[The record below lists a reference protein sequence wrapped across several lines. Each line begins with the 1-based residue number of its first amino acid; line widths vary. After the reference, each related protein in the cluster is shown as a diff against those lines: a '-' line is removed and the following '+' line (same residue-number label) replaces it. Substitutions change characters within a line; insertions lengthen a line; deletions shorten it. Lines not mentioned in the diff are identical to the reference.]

1 MLTNARCLS
10 EGVDVPALDAIMFL
24 HPRKSQIDVVQSVGR
39 VMRKAP
45 GKKMGYVI
53 LPVGVPAGMEPEQ
66 ALRDNEKYRVVWQI
80 LNALRAHDD
89 RFDSTINKASLGQDI
104 SDKIEI
110 VGVTAQSEE
119 LRAITATVDD
129 LPSRSKPE
137 RSGIGTGGGDDTI
150 ISDPP
155 LGGQLEL
162 GFPIDEFSR
171 AIIARIVKKCGTRD
185 YWEDWATNIA
195 EIAQAHITR
204 LEGILA
210 DPDTPPRR
218 AFDAFVEEL
227 RDDLNSSI
235 TEADAIEM
243 LAQHIITRPV
253 FETLFE
259 GHQFTT
265 ENPVS
270 KAIQGILGVLSEA
283 NLDKEGR
290 DLEKFYASVRF
301 RAEGLTDAKAKQK
314 LIVELYDKFF
324 ARAFK
329 RTTEKLGIV
338 YTPVEVIDFI
348 IRSVNDV
355 LADEFGQTLGS
366 QGVHILD
373 PFTGT
378 GSFITRLLQSGLI
391 APEEMEH
398 KFRHEIHANEIVL
411 LAYYIAAINIETV
424 YHGLV
429 GGDYVPFEGICL
441 TDTFQMYEKG
451 DLVAQIMP
459 DNSERRKRQREL
471 DIRVIMG
478 NPPYAVAHHIDY
490 PELDARIGET
500 FAARSTA
507 TNKNALYDSYIRAI
521 RWGADRLGDS
531 GVLAYVTNGGWV
543 EANTADGMRKSLA
556 DEFSSIFVFH
566 LRGNQRTSGETSRRE
581 GGKIFGGGS
590 RAPIVITL
598 FIKNPEAT
606 ERGKIFFHD
615 IGDYLNRE
623 EKLQRIEAFGSLK
636 GLADADGWKE
646 IAPDEHGDW
655 LKQRDAGFANFM
667 AIGDKRSG
675 EPTVFANYS
684 AGVKTQRD
692 AWCFNA
698 SRSALEK
705 NIDRTAGYFNERL
718 AEWQTA
724 KLNSPST
731 SPGPYIAENPAEISW
746 SAGLKADFARERPLD
761 PRAGEFV
768 SSSYRPFFKEWL
780 YYSRR
785 LNERVYQMPQIFP
798 DAGARN
804 RVITLS
810 GTGGR
815 AGLSVLMVDVIPALH
830 VAAMDGSQCFPL
842 KLYEQVQSDNGGLF
856 AGEAARI
863 ETRDGVT
870 DDALAHFRAAW
881 PGEQVSKEDLF
892 YYIYGLL
899 HSPDYRQRYADNLLK
914 ELPRIPAL
922 KKAED
927 YRAFRDA
934 GRKLADLHVNYESVE
949 PYPVTIRQGDLRLAN
964 VADPESFY
972 RVTKMKFGGTGKT
985 KDRSTVLYND
995 RITMQ
1000 DIPLEAYDYVVNGKP
1015 ALEWVMERQGVRE
1028 DKDSGIVNDAN
1039 RYAIETVG
1047 NPAYPLELFQRVI
1060 TVSLETMKVV
1070 NGLPVLDV

>member
-1 MLTNARCLS
+1 
-10 EGVDVPALDAIMFL
+10 
-24 HPRKSQIDVVQSVGR
+24 
-39 VMRKAP
+39 
-45 GKKMGYVI
+45 
-53 LPVGVPAGMEPEQ
+53 
-66 ALRDNEKYRVVWQI
+66 
-80 LNALRAHDD
+80 
-89 RFDSTINKASLGQDI
+89 
-104 SDKIEI
+104 
-110 VGVTAQSEE
+110 
-119 LRAITATVDD
+119 
-129 LPSRSKPE
+129 
-137 RSGIGTGGGDDTI
+137 
-150 ISDPP
+150 
-155 LGGQLEL
+155 
-162 GFPIDEFSR
+162 
-171 AIIARIVKKCGTRD
+171 
-185 YWEDWATNIA
+185 
-195 EIAQAHITR
+195 
-204 LEGILA
+204 
-210 DPDTPPRR
+210 
-218 AFDAFVEEL
+218 
-227 RDDLNSSI
+227 
-235 TEADAIEM
+235 
-243 LAQHIITRPV
+243 
-253 FETLFE
+253 
-259 GHQFTT
+259 
-265 ENPVS
+265 
-270 KAIQGILGVLSEA
+270 VLSEA

-290 DLEKFYASVRF
+290 DLQKFYASVRF

-324 ARAFK
+324 AKAFK

-355 LADEFGQTLGS
+355 LVDEFGQTLGS

-424 YHGLV
+424 YHGIM

-556 DEFSSIFVFH
+556 DEFSSIYVFH

-598 FIKNPEAT
+598 FIKNPKET
-606 ERGKIFFHD
+606 ERGKVFFHD
-615 IGDYLNRE
+615 IGDYLSRE
-623 EKLQRIEAFGSLK
+623 EKLQRIEVFGSLK

-667 AIGDKRSG
+667 AIGDKKSG
-675 EPTVFANYS
+675 EPTVFDTYC
-684 AGVKTQRD
+684 GGLKTKRD
-692 AWCFNA
+692 AWCYNS
-698 SRSALEK
+698 SREELQK
-705 NIDRTAGYFNERL
+705 NIRRSVGYYN
-718 AEWQTA
+718 A
-724 KLNSPST
+724 KLLRWQQERSVRPST
-731 SPGPYIAENPAEISW
+731 KPGEFASESPKDISW
-746 SAGLKADFARERPLD
+746 SRELLADFERERPLNFSD
-761 PRAGEFV
+761 GKIVPAM
-768 SSSYRPFFKEWL
+768 YRPFFKEWL
-780 YYSRR
+780 YFSKM
-785 LNERVYQMPQIFP
+785 LNNVVGPMKRVFP
-798 DAGARN
+798 EPKAEN
-804 RVITLS
+804 RVISLV
-810 GTGGR
+810 GAGGGR
-815 AGLSVLMVDVIPALH
+815 EFSAFMVDVLPDLELLRA
-830 VAAMDGSQCFPL
+830 SQCFPL
-842 KLYEQVQSDNGGLF
+842 KLYELVESENGGLF
-856 AGEAARI
+856 AGEGARI
-863 ETRDGVT
+863 ETRDGIT
-870 DDALAHFRAAW
+870 DQALAHFRAAW
-881 PGEQVSKEDLF
+881 PGEPVSKEDLF

-899 HSPDYRQRYADNLLK
+899 HSPDYRERYADNLLK
-914 ELPRIPAL
+914 ELPRIPAV
-922 KKAED
+922 KKPED

-934 GRKLADLHVNYESVE
+934 GRELADLHVHYERVE
-949 PYPVTIRQGDLRLAN
+949 PYPVTIKQGDLRLAN
-964 VADPESFY
+964 IADPESFY
-972 RVTKMKFGGTGKT
+972 RVTKMKFGGSGKT

-995 RITMQ
+995 RITIQ

-1047 NPAYPLELFQRVI
+1047 NPAYSLELFQRVI
-1060 TVSLETMKVV
+1060 TVSIETMKIV
-1070 NGLPVLDV
+1070 NGLPNLDV